1 MKYALPLLLLFPSLT
16 FADTLAVTP
25 SAVTLTGPRGEQ
37 RVLVVGEAA
46 GRATADHSATAKF
59 ASANPK
65 VATVDASGTI
75 RAAGNGETT
84 VTATAGGQTAL
95 AKVVV
100 TGFDKPAERSF
111 TRHVESV
118 LTRTGCNS
126 GACHGALAGK
136 GGFKLSLRGYDPEA
150 DHFALTRQA
159 GGRRVDGQEPDA
171 SLLLKKAAR
180 VLPHGGGRRFD
191 ADSDSYAL
199 LREWIAAGAPGPKS
213 TDAAVAKLD
222 IFPPLSLAK
231 PGDKRA
237 LVVRATFT
245 DGSTEDVT
253 KWAKFVSSEE
263 PVATVDENGVVNVIG
278 HGESAVSALFG
289 FKVVTATVTVPFANT
304 VDADAFAKAPKANF
318 IDDLVLKK
326 LQLLNLPPSP
336 QATDAEFIRRVY
348 LDTCGVLPKPEEVA
362 AFLADKSPDKRAKL
376 IDQLLDRPEFVDYWA
391 HKWSDLMLVS
401 TRKLP
406 QSAAWSFYRAV
417 RESVADNKPWD
428 RFARDILTASGS
440 TLSTGE
446 TNYFVLHKDAT
457 DAMESTAVTFMG
469 TSLAC
474 AKCHNHPLERW
485 TQDQYWSAANLF
497 SRVGRKSGTRKD
509 EVVIASTPT
518 GDAFHLRRGV
528 PMPAAPLDGKPLPA
542 DSPTDRRAY
551 FADWL
556 TDAKNPFF
564 APAVVNRV
572 WKNFLG
578 RGLVEAEDDLR
589 ETNPPT
595 NRELMDALV
604 AEFVAKKF
612 DTKHLMRLILNSA
625 TYQRSSRPLPAN
637 AGDDRFYSRYL
648 LRRLPAEVILD
659 AYSDL
664 SGVPTPFNQIAIGV
678 SGGTQN
684 VAHYP
689 PGTRAM
695 QLPDS
700 QLVSQFLDAFG
711 RAERTV
717 TCSCEVSKEGTVSQ
731 ALHLNNGKS
740 LNEKLRDKASVV
752 AKWEKLTDAQVIDT
766 LFAAAFARPATADE
780 RKKFLAALAD
790 AAKEGPSAR
799 REAIEDVIWA
809 VLTGKEF
816 LFNH

>member
-1 MKYALPLLLLFPSLT
+1 LDGAL
-16 FADTLAVTP
+16 TLAGEFAGMVRKTVATP
-25 SAVTLTGPRGEQ
+25 LAEWIAKAV
-37 RVLVVGEAA
+37 
-46 GRATADHSATAKF
+46 
-59 ASANPK
+59 ASGVPEL
-65 VATVDASGTI
+65 VATVDADGHI

-84 VTATAGGQTAL
+84 VTATAGGRTAS

-100 TGFDKPAERSF
+100 TGFDKPADRSF
-111 TRHVESV
+111 TRHVQAV

-126 GACHGALAGK
+126 GACHGTLAGK
-136 GGFKLSLRGYDPEA
+136 GGFKLSLRGYDPVA

-159 GGRRVDGQEPDA
+159 GGRRVDGQEPDS
-171 SLLLKKAAR
+171 SLMLRKAAR

-191 ADSDSYAL
+191 AESDSYAL
-199 LREWIAAGAPGPKS
+199 LREWVAAGAPGPKP

-231 PGDKRA
+231 PGEKRMM
-237 LVVRATFT
+237 VVRATYT

-253 KWAKFVSSEE
+253 KWAKFASSDE
-263 PVATVDENGVVNVIG
+263 PVATVDADGVVSVLG

-289 FKVVTATVTVPFANT
+289 SKVVTATVTVPFANA
-304 VDADAFAKAPKANF
+304 VDAAEFTKAAKANF
-318 IDDLVLKK
+318 IDELVLKK

-336 QATDAEFIRRVY
+336 QAADAEFIRRAF
-348 LDTCGVLPKPEEVA
+348 LDTCGVLPKTEEVA
-362 AFLADKSPDKRAKL
+362 AFLADKSADKRATL
-376 IDQLLDRPEFVDYWA
+376 IDKLLDRPEFVDYWA

-406 QSAAWSFYRAV
+406 QPAAWSFYRAV

-428 RFARDILTASGS
+428 RFARDILTANGG
-440 TLSTGE
+440 TLTTGE

-457 DAMESTAVTFMG
+457 DAMEATAVTFMG

-509 EVVIASTPT
+509 EVVVTSSPT
-518 GDAFHLRRGV
+518 GDAVHLRRGV
-528 PMPAAPLDGKPLPA
+528 PMPATPLDGKPLPA
-542 DSPTDRRAY
+542 DNPTDRRAY

-572 WKNFLG
+572 WKNYLG

-604 AEFVAKKF
+604 KEFVAKKF
-612 DTKHLMRLILNSA
+612 DTKHLMRLILNST
-625 TYQRSSRPLPAN
+625 TYQRSSKPLPAN
-637 AGDDRFYSRYL
+637 ASDDRFYSHYL
-648 LRRLPAEVILD
+648 LRRLPAEVLLD

-664 SGVPTPFNQIAIGV
+664 SGVPTPFDKIAIGV

-689 PGTRAM
+689 VGTRAV

-717 TCSCEVSKEGTVSQ
+717 TCSCEVTKDATVS
-731 ALHLNNGKS
+731 LGEGNGAGDGFGQGHGGTPGS
-740 LNEKLRDKASVV
+740 GGRRGAGG
-752 AKWEKLTDAQVIDT
+752 
-766 LFAAAFARPATADE
+766 RPAGE
-780 RKKFLAALAD
+780 
-790 AAKEGPSAR
+790 E
-799 REAIEDVIWA
+799 V
-809 VLTGKEF
+809 
-816 LFNH
+816 

>member
-1 MKYALPLLLLFPSLT
+1 MKYTLPLLLLLSAPAL
-16 FADTLAVTP
+16 ADTLAVSP
-25 SAVTLTGPRGEQ
+25 SAVALTGSRAEQ
-37 RVLVVGEAA
+37 RVLVVGETA
-46 GRATADHSATAKF
+46 GRATADHTAKAKF

-65 VATVDASGTI
+65 VATVDAGGNV

-84 VTATAGGQTAL
+84 VTATANGQTAS

-100 TGFDKPAERSF
+100 TGFDKPTDWSF
-111 TRHVESV
+111 TRHVQAV

-136 GGFKLSLRGYDPEA
+136 GGLKLSLRGYDPDS

-171 SLLLKKAAR
+171 SLLLKKSAR

-191 ADSDSYAL
+191 VGSDSYTL
-199 LREWIAAGAPGPKS
+199 LREWIAAGAPGPKP
-213 TDAAVAKLD
+213 TDVNIEKLD

-231 PGDKRA
+231 PNEKRK

-253 KWAKFVSSEE
+253 KWAKFASSEE
-263 PVATVDENGVVNVIG
+263 SVATVDEDGEVSVIG

-289 FKVVTATVTVPFANT
+289 SKVVTATVTVPFANK
-304 VDADAFAKAPKANF
+304 VDADAFAEAPKVNF
-318 IDDLVLKK
+318 IDELVLKK

-336 QATDAEFIRRVY
+336 QATDAEFIRRAF
-348 LDTCGVLPKPEEVA
+348 LDTCGIIPKSEEVA
-362 AFLADKSPDKRAKL
+362 AFLADTSADKRAKL
-376 IDQLLDRPEFVDYWA
+376 IDKLLDRPEFVDYWA

-406 QSAAWSFYRAV
+406 QSAAWSFYRKV
-417 RESVADNKPWD
+417 RASVADNEPWD
-428 RFARDILTASGS
+428 RFARDILTATGS
-440 TLSTGE
+440 TLTNGE

-497 SRVGRKSGTRKD
+497 SRVGRKSGTRAG

-518 GDAFHLRRGV
+518 GDAIHLRRGV
-528 PMPAAPLDGKPLPA
+528 PMPATPLDGKPLPA

-604 AEFVAKKF
+604 KDFVANKF
-612 DTKHLMRLILNSA
+612 DTKRLMRIILNSA
-625 TYQRSSRPLPAN
+625 TYQRSSKALPAN
-637 AGDDRFYSRYL
+637 ASDDRFYSHYL
-648 LRRLPAEVILD
+648 LRRLSAEVILD

-664 SGVPTPFNQIAIGV
+664 SGVPTPFNQRTVGV
-678 SGGTQN
+678 SGGTEN

-689 PGTRAM
+689 AGTRAM

-717 TCSCEVSKEGTVSQ
+717 TCSCEVTKDATVSQ

-740 LNEKLRDKASVV
+740 LNEKLRDKMSVV

-766 LFAAAFARPATADE
+766 LFAAALARPATADE

-790 AAKEGPSAR
+790 ASKEGPAAR
-799 REAIEDVIWA
+799 KEAIEDVIWA